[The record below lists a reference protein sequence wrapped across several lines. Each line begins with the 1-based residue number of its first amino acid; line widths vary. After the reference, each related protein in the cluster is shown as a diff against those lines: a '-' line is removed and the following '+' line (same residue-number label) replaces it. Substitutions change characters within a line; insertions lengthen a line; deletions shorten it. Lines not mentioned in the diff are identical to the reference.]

1 MGLFYALMA
10 LGLTLIFGILKIVN
24 FAHGEFFMIG
34 AYAYTLLVLRA
45 GMPQVPAIVTAMVLG
60 AVVAL
65 LMERLLMR
73 PLYTGVIGAGA
84 LRDEY
89 AIIVTFGLSLF
100 LINLSHQVLGPYPI
114 KGPDLVGV
122 SRVELLGFFVSP
134 HRLLASGL
142 AALTLGLIVWLIR
155 TTVWGKR
162 VQAVRSEEHTSEL
175 QSRLHLV
182 CR

>member
-1 MGLFYALMA
+1 MGSFYALMA

-65 LMERLLMR
+65 LMERLLTR

-84 LRDEY
+84 LRDAD
-89 AIIVTFGLSLF
+89 AILVTFGLSLF
-100 LINLSHQVLGPYPI
+100 LIHPAAQVLGP
-114 KGPDLVGV
+114 
-122 SRVELLGFFVSP
+122 SP
-134 HRLLASGL
+134 
-142 AALTLGLIVWLIR
+142 
-155 TTVWGKR
+155 
-162 VQAVRSEEHTSEL
+162 L
-175 QSRLHLV
+175 QRP
-182 CR
+182 

>member
-1 MGLFYALMA
+1 MGSFYALMA

-24 FAHGEFFMIG
+24 FAHGELFMIG

-45 GMPQVPAIVTAMVLG
+45 GMPQVPAIVTAVVLG

-73 PLYTGVIGAGA
+73 PLYTGLIGPGA

-100 LINLSHQVLGPYPI
+100 LIHLSHQGLGPYPI
-114 KGPDLVGV
+114 QSPA
-122 SRVELLGFFVSP
+122 LGGASP
-134 HRLLASGL
+134 
-142 AALTLGLIVWLIR
+142 I
-155 TTVWGKR
+155 
-162 VQAVRSEEHTSEL
+162 
-175 QSRLHLV
+175 
-182 CR
+182 